1 MSEREKL
8 SVRLEPELRERLER
22 CYTMDGSRSRREY
35 IVNAIQFY
43 TDYQEMQGAQSL
55 LPKKITTAL
64 DGRLGML
71 ENRVASLMFK
81 HSVELD
87 LVAGLLSRA
96 FEIDEESLR
105 LLRAESIKNVR
116 QTNGR
121 ITLEQRMRSEGA
133 E

>member
-1 MSEREKL
+1 
-8 SVRLEPELRERLER
+8 
-22 CYTMDGSRSRREY
+22 
-35 IVNAIQFY
+35 
-43 TDYQEMQGAQSL
+43 MQGAQSL
-55 LPKKITTAL
+55 LPKEITTAL